1 MPVERAS
8 GGTSLIDVLDRVLD
22 KGIVIDAW
30 VRVSLV
36 GIDLITVEARVV
48 VASIDLPP
56 GNFIVQAKG
65 QVSVATEG
73 GSTSV
78 DVNCWLEGTAAGMID
93 QQHVTVLSHT
103 EQTTELLATMT
114 TTGEVM
120 SLICQQRTP
129 LTGVTIDNAWL
140 VGLQVAPLLST
151 EESVALF
158 SPIQ

>member
-1 MPVERAS
+1 M
-8 GGTSLIDVLDRVLD
+8 
-22 KGIVIDAW
+22 
-30 VRVSLV
+30 
-36 GIDLITVEARVV
+36 V

-65 QVSVATEG
+65 QLSVAAEG

-78 DVNCWLEGTAAGMID
+78 DVNCWLEGTASGMID
-93 QQHVTVLSHT
+93 QQHVTVLSQT
-103 EQTTELLATMT
+103 EETTALLATMT

-140 VGLQVAPLLST
+140 VGLQVDPLLST
-151 EESVALF
+151 EETVALF